1 MTGERLGQW
10 ILGASLGR
18 GAVGEVFRAESAT
31 DLGAS
36 AAVKVFDHPLT
47 RAPEFLA
54 RFPAAFLSL
63 KRVGHPNLVAYF
75 DAGVVTGKAW
85 YACELVNGTDLGTL
99 LKSRRAG
106 LAPAEDGLRVAAQLA
121 RGLKHGHNRQLL
133 HGGLRPTSVFV
144 TPEGVV
150 KLGDFGL
157 AKLLPLTP
165 GDWPADPWGVLGCL
179 APEVFQGKPPTRK
192 SDLYAL
198 GGVYYAL
205 FTGRPM
211 VQGAGLAE
219 FVRKHC
225 YALPDR
231 PAAFTPT
238 LPLEL
243 DELIC
248 DLIQKDPARRPAAA
262 PLVTAELEAARGKL
276 ERKGQKVAW
285 PADAGDESGPLAALS
300 PDAERAAES
309 ARPRP
314 LMARPAVVL
323 PLFALVA
330 AVILGL
336 ILRPRPSAGDL
347 IAGARS
353 AMRSTDPAAW
363 ERAEGDYLAPLRERF
378 PEAHAAEAREIGT
391 TLRERQALRRT
402 LAALATPRRKPE
414 SPAEALYHRG
424 LKLAEAGDA
433 GGARRLW
440 SAATLVE
447 RLPGESGW
455 GELARA
461 GLAGLD
467 RVEPV
472 GPDPT
477 PLRAFAR
484 DDPAARAA
492 LREAFR
498 DDPAALTALDVAA
511 QLP

>member
-18 GAVGEVFRAESAT
+18 GAVGEVYRAESAT

-47 RAPEFLA
+47 RAAEFLA
-54 RFPAAFLSL
+54 RFPAAFLAL
-63 KRVGHPNLVAYF
+63 KRIGHPNLVAYF
-75 DAGVVTGKAW
+75 DAGVAREKAW
-85 YACELVNGTDLGTL
+85 YACELVEGTDLGTL

-106 LAPAEDGLRVAAQLA
+106 LSPAEDGLRIAAQLA

-133 HGGLRPTSVFV
+133 HGSLRPSCVFV
-144 TPEGVV
+144 TPSGVV

-157 AKLLPLTP
+157 AKLLPLGP
-165 GDWPADPWGVLGCL
+165 GDWPADPWGTLGCL
-179 APEVFQGKPPTRK
+179 APEVFQGKSPTRK

-231 PAAFTPT
+231 PGAFTPT

-248 DLIQKDPARRPAAA
+248 ELIQKDPARRPAAA
-262 PLVTAELEAARGKL
+262 PLVMAALEAVRGKL

-300 PDAERAAES
+300 PEAERAAE
-309 ARPRP
+309 ATRPRP

-323 PLFALVA
+323 PLFLLVA
-330 AVILGL
+330 ALFLAL
-336 ILRPRPSAGDL
+336 IFRPRPSADEL
-347 IAGARS
+347 ISGARAALQS
-353 AMRSTDPAAW
+353 SDPAAW

-378 PEAHAAEAREIGT
+378 PDAHAAEARAIGA
-391 TLRERQALRRT
+391 TLRERRELRRALAT
-402 LAALATPRRKPE
+402 LAAPRRGQI
-414 SPAEALYHRG
+414 SPAEALYRRG

-440 SAATLVE
+440 AAATLLE
-447 RLPGESGW
+447 RLSGESGW
-455 GELARA
+455 AELARA

-467 RVEPV
+467 RVEPRA
-472 GPDPT
+472 PDPT
-477 PLRAFAR
+477 PLRTFAR
-484 DDPAARAA
+484 DDPTARAA

-498 DDPAALTALDVAA
+498 DDPAMLTALDVAG
-511 QLP
+511 QSP